1 MKTKSCEGSVL
12 IITLLLMLMLTIMA
26 IAQVSFN
33 NTQTRIATNSAD
45 VQVAFHTAEG
55 ALSEATNNLL
65 AGNYASS
72 GFLSNLNGLYLPD
85 LSSAPLWATID
96 WSSSSAVIKSF
107 QGTSNA
113 QAGYMIEQ
121 LPSVVRPGQ
130 NMSSPTSV
138 YRITAR
144 GVGASGNPLVILQ
157 STAQLQQ

>member
-1 MKTKSCEGSVL
+1 MKKSCEGSVL
-12 IITLLLMLMLTIMA
+12 IITLLLMVMLTVMA
-26 IAQVSFN
+26 VAQISFN

-55 ALSEATNNLL
+55 ALNEGVNNLL
-65 AGNYASS
+65 AGTYSSS

-85 LSSAPLWATID
+85 LSTAPLWTTID
-96 WSSSSAVIKSF
+96 WSSNSAVIKSF
-107 QGTSNA
+107 QGKSNA
-113 QAGYMIEQ
+113 QGAYMIEQ

-130 NMSSPTSV
+130 NMSSPTYV

-144 GVGASGNPLVILQ
+144 GVGASGNSLVILQ